1 MIEARVTFA
10 NEEDYA
16 WFLEIMQEAYDAG
29 DLALPFRIKKVY
41 PPGGLNITRR
51 AGLFGEVIDDDVD
64 VVS

>member
-29 DLALPFRIKKVY
+29 DLALTFSITKVY
-41 PPGGLNITRR
+41 LCPPGGNTH
-51 AGLFGEVIDDDVD
+51 APDFGGGK
-64 VVS
+64 